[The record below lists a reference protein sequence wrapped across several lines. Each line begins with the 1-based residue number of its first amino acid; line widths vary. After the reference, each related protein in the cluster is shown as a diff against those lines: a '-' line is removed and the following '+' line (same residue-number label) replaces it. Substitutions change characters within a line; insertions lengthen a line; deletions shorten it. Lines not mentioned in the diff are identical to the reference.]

1 MHYCKDCDY
10 FTTSNKNLKNH
21 FKSQK
26 HLTNTKQFNCVH
38 CNKQYKYKNSLTKHI
53 TICIKN
59 SSITNNIND
68 VQELNDYKLE
78 IEKLKKE
85 KENEIEK
92 LKKENENEIEKL
104 KNKNKIQKLK
114 DKYKRELLKEKHN
127 STIALK
133 EQENK
138 HLQINNQTNCNNT
151 IINNTIKISNL
162 DFLNSNFSNVIDIY
176 TFTENYKNKFGLTK
190 EQSFILLENYKN
202 TGINSCIASIVYYL
216 KKSAIE
222 QYKELKGV
230 DVAIENVILPFILS
244 DKCLRDHFEK
254 SNTGLWDK
262 TTIIDNVRKIITITN
277 DQIFKH
283 HNELMFLHDSQKKRV
298 VNGVLKASGYSRL
311 AEITIPEL
319 YKSSIDN
326 IMIE

>member
-26 HLTNTKQFNCVH
+26 HLKNTKQFNCVH
-38 CNKQYKYKNSLTKHI
+38 CNKQYKYQNSLNKHVL
-53 TICIKN
+53 ICLKN
-59 SSITNNIND
+59 HNINDSNDSNDINNSNNIND
-68 VQELNDYKLE
+68 DLKLNYCKLE

-85 KENEIEK
+85 NELQKKENEIQKIKHKKDLEIK
-92 LKKENENEIEKL
+92 LL
-104 KNKNKIQKLK
+104 KA
-114 DKYKRELLKEKHN
+114 KYKSTMELNKQ
-127 STIALK
+127 TI
-133 EQENK
+133 K

-151 IINNTIKISNL
+151 IINNTIKISNI

-230 DVAIENVILPFILS
+230 DVKIENVILPFILS

-262 TTIIDNVRKIITITN
+262 TTMIDNIRKIITITN
-277 DQIFKH
+277 DQIYKH

-319 YKSSIDN
+319 YKSHTDN

>member
-1 MHYCKDCDY
+1 M
-10 FTTSNKNLKNH
+10 N
-21 FKSQK
+21 
-26 HLTNTKQFNCVH
+26 
-38 CNKQYKYKNSLTKHI
+38 CNKLYKYQNSLNKHVL
-53 TICIKN
+53 ICLKK
-59 SSITNNIND
+59 NNIND
-68 VQELNDYKLE
+68 SNDSNNINDDQELNDCKLE

-92 LKKENENEIEKL
+92 LK
-104 KNKNKIQKLK
+104 NKNKIQKLK
-114 DKYKRELLKEKHN
+114 DKHKRELLKVKYD
-127 STIALK
+127 SKLAIK

-138 HLQINNQTNCNNT
+138 QLQINNQTNCNNT
-151 IINNTIKISNL
+151 IINNTIKVSSL

-222 QYKELKGV
+222 QYKELKGI

-244 DKCLRDHFEK
+244 DKYLRDHFEK

-319 YKSSIDN
+319 YKSSTDN

>member
-10 FTTSNKNLKNH
+10 FANTNNNLKIH
-21 FKSQK
+21 FNSKK
-26 HLTNTKQFNCVH
+26 HLTNTNQLNFVDYVQCVH
-38 CNKQYKYKNSLTKHI
+38 CDKQYKYQNSLNKHIIICSKNSNL
-53 TICIKN
+53 KN
-59 SSITNNIND
+59 NTNIND
-68 VQELNDYKLE
+68 IYNYKLE
-78 IEKLKKE
+78 IEKL
-85 KENEIEK
+85 EK
-92 LKKENENEIEKL
+92 LKKEKENEIEKL

-127 STIALK
+127 SAIALK

-138 HLQINNQTNCNNT
+138 HLQINNQTNYNNT

-230 DVAIENVILPFILS
+230 DVEIENVILPFILS

-262 TTIIDNVRKIITITN
+262 TTMIDNIRKIITITN

-319 YKSSIDN
+319 YKSSTDN

>member
-1 MHYCKDCDY
+1 MHFCSSCDY
-10 FTTSNKNLKNH
+10 FTTSHNNLKKH

-26 HLTNTKQFNCVH
+26 HLANIKQFNCMN
-38 CNKQYKYKNSLTKHI
+38 CNKLYKYQNSLNKHVL
-53 TICIKN
+53 ICLKK
-59 SSITNNIND
+59 NNIND
-68 VQELNDYKLE
+68 SNDSNNINDDQELNDCKLE

-92 LKKENENEIEKL
+92 LK
-104 KNKNKIQKLK
+104 NKNKIQKLK
-114 DKYKRELLKEKHN
+114 DKHKRELLKVKYD
-127 STIALK
+127 SKLAIK

-138 HLQINNQTNCNNT
+138 QLQINNQTNCNNT
-151 IINNTIKISNL
+151 IINNTIKVSSL

-222 QYKELKGV
+222 QYKELKGI

-244 DKCLRDHFEK
+244 DKYLRDHFEK

-319 YKSSIDN
+319 YKSSTDN